1 MSKQVKLSDVKSL
14 KTTIE
19 SVSLFYLYEKRYSV
33 DFRNKALERFFCIG
47 EVDESIYQLWPDD
60 PMAIFTT
67 DKDEYYVQIPC
78 KIIESCDTYNRTSE
92 ISFDACVE
100 RLEYKGGF
108 NLTGFEAITVFYDR
122 KRNVIRISRGNHRD
136 LMKLLTDGE
145 NATIPCKLIPHDVT
159 ASDEEML
166 LKEAANFDEDNQ
178 FLGMTKR
185 MKFKGAL
192 LHEFTNKVKKPWA
205 KDLYNFLD
213 GCTPRIGI
221 AETNEKA
228 KIELDGFGAVK
239 REREKYREIFSNQ
252 LDPDKFLRGILESQA
267 KYAINGNSKVQ
278 QLSATLARALA
289 RFRHEFT
296 IEIDRVSDRNHI
308 DAWEQFLEYIFS
320 ERKKVLPM
328 MENLTQG
335 EIVKGNSMVR
345 LVEYHIG
352 TLATLFNE
360 FVTMKQL
367 KHHNGKTYCISTT
380 TKAWEAMLGEVPTH
394 FHALINQ
401 NLSNILS
408 PQA

>member
-1 MSKQVKLSDVKSL
+1 MSNEVKLSDVESL

-19 SVSLFYLYEKRYSV
+19 SVLLFDLYKDRYSV

-60 PMAIFTT
+60 PMTTFTT

-78 KIIESCDTYNRTSE
+78 KIVRSLETYNRTLE
-92 ISFDACVE
+92 ISFDACVSF
-100 RLEYKGGF
+100 LEYKGGF
-108 NLTGFEAITVFYDR
+108 NLTGFEAITVFFDR
-122 KRNVIRISRGNHRD
+122 KRNVIRTSRGNHRT

-145 NATIPCKLIPHDVT
+145 NATIPCKLIPHEDDT
-159 ASDEEML
+159 LDDDMIL
-166 LKEAANFDEDNQ
+166 IEAANFDEDNQ
-178 FLGMTKR
+178 FLGMTKT

-205 KDLYNFLD
+205 RDLYNFLD
-213 GCTPRIGI
+213 SCTPRIGI
-221 AETNEKA
+221 ASTNEKA

-239 REREKYREIFSNQ
+239 RMREEYSEKFSNQ
-252 LDPDKFLRGILESQA
+252 LDPDKFLREILESQA

-289 RFRHEFT
+289 KFRHEFET
-296 IEIDRVSDRNHI
+296 EIDRVSDKNHI

-345 LVEYHIG
+345 LVEYHIA

-367 KHHNGKTYCISTT
+367 KHHNGKLYCISTT
-380 TKAWEAMLGEVPTH
+380 TKSWETMLEKVPPH
-394 FHALINQ
+394 FHHMINQ
-401 NLSNILS
+401 NLTNILS

>member
-19 SVSLFYLYEKRYSV
+19 SELLFDLYEDRYSV

-60 PMAIFTT
+60 PMATFTT

-78 KIIESCDTYNRTSE
+78 KIVRSLDTYNRTSE
-92 ISFDACVE
+92 ISFDACVTF
-100 RLEYKGGF
+100 LEYKGGF

-122 KRNVIRISRGNHRD
+122 KRGIIRITRGNHRD

-145 NATIPCKLIPHDVT
+145 NATIPCKLIPHDVN
-159 ASDEEML
+159 ASDDDML
-166 LKEAANFDEDNQ
+166 LIEAANFDEDNQ
-178 FLGMTKR
+178 FLGMTKT

-205 KDLYNFLD
+205 KPLYDFLD
-213 GCTPRIGI
+213 DCTPRIGI
-221 AETNEKA
+221 AKTNKEA

-239 REREKYREIFSNQ
+239 KMREDYGEKFSNQ

-289 RFRHEFT
+289 RFRDEFT
-296 IEIDRVSDRNHI
+296 VEIDRVSDRNNF
-308 DAWEQFLEYIFS
+308 WSIFF
-320 ERKKVLPM
+320 P
-328 MENLTQG
+328 
-335 EIVKGNSMVR
+335 KGKR
-345 LVEYHIG
+345 C
-352 TLATLFNE
+352 F
-360 FVTMKQL
+360 Q
-367 KHHNGKTYCISTT
+367 
-380 TKAWEAMLGEVPTH
+380 
-394 FHALINQ
+394 
-401 NLSNILS
+401 
-408 PQA
+408 